1 VFEDN
6 IINDVKEISGAC
18 SITLIDGSSVTGSE
32 IRIRKST
39 KTLTYSDLDKKLWS
53 LFEED
58 YVSYSCGN

>member
-6 IINDVKEISGAC
+6 KINDVKEISGSC

-39 KTLTYSDLDKKLWS
+39 RTLTYRDADKKLWS

-58 YVSYSCGN
+58 YSSYSCGN